1 MSIQMAAYPDPVV
14 CGTGDSYVKNS
25 KYTITFFLL
34 IPHHEIQ
41 LIKDEFGLLEK
52 VSVTTEVKDDC
63 SWKVCFG

>member
-34 IPHHEIQ
+34 IPHHEIN
-41 LIKDEFGLLEK
+41 
-52 VSVTTEVKDDC
+52 
-63 SWKVCFG
+63 